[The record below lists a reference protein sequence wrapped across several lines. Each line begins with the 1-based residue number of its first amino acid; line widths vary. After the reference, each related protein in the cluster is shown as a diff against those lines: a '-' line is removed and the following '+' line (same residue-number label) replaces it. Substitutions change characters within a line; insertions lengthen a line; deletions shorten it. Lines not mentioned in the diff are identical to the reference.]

1 VRFDDHNPAAVRLTR
16 VRALFLSDVHLGSR
30 SCRGDRFADF
40 LRHYRADAIYLVG
53 DIVDGWRLRAH
64 WYWPATHSDI
74 LLQLLNAARLG
85 AKVVYIPGNHD
96 AFLRDYCGIHFAG
109 IEVADS
115 AIHRGADGRR
125 YLVVHGDHFDRM
137 MDHAQGFA
145 ALGHRANRAA
155 LAINA
160 AVNHVRRSMGLSY
173 WPLTQWAKRKF
184 KNAINY
190 IGDFE
195 QALANVAKSHGVDGV
210 ICGHIHHAVIHE
222 NFGIRYINCGD
233 WIESCTAVVEHEDG
247 VFEILQWMDRAPQNQ
262 RAFSLQET
270 SMQEAGAG

>member
-1 VRFDDHNPAAVRLTR
+1 MRFDNHISAAASPRQ

-30 SCRGDRFADF
+30 SCKGDRFADF
-40 LRHYRADAIYLVG
+40 LRHYHADTIYLVG

-64 WYWPATHSDI
+64 WYWPSTHSDV
-74 LLQLLNAARLG
+74 LVQLLSAAHRG
-85 AKVVYIPGNHD
+85 SRVVYIPGNHD
-96 AFLRDYCGIHFAG
+96 AFLRDYYGVHFAG

-115 AIHRGADGRR
+115 VIHQGADGRR
-125 YLVVHGDHFDRM
+125 YLVIHGDHFDKVIE
-137 MDHAQGFA
+137 HAQSFA
-145 ALGHRANRAA
+145 ALGHRANRVA

-160 AVNHVRRSMGLSY
+160 AVNHVRRSMGLPY

-195 QALANVAKSHGVDGV
+195 MALADVAKRHGADGV

-233 WIESCTAVVEHEDG
+233 WIESCTAVVEHEAG
-247 VFEILQWMDRAPQNQ
+247 NFEILEWMDRESRNQ
-262 RAFSLQET
+262 RTLSLQK
-270 SMQEAGAG
+270 AGAG